1 MVSSRAMSLRSVR
14 NSWVFSTWPVC
25 LRSLSWRSCSR
36 ISRSLV
42 LISPGERSR
51 ISFEV
56 MTERFGEGSGRG
68 GVALDEAAVEWQLGV
83 GEAKGLLGDGERD
96 AGEFEEDGAGLD
108 HGDVELDRALA
119 LAHADL

>member
-42 LISPGERSR
+42 VISAGESSR

-56 MTERFGEGSGRG
+56 MTVLFKCFRLSRG
-68 GVALDEAAVEWQLGV
+68 VVARDEPAVERQLRV
-83 GEAKGLLGDGERD
+83 REAEGFFRDRERH
-96 AGEFEEDGAGLD
+96 ARELEQHGAGLD
-108 HGDVELDRALA
+108 HGDVE
-119 LAHADL
+119 